1 MRAMRVRG
9 SKFNMLFGLVL
20 AFGLMTACSPAAD
33 SGTET
38 APAAESLDPVET
50 APEGVPAETIDA
62 PADAPVDPGAE
73 AAPGEGVVE
82 DEGVPTEGAATEEP
96 TDPEAE
102 TPQD

>member
-1 MRAMRVRG
+1 MRAMKVRG
-9 SKFNMLFGLVL
+9 SMIAGIGSLAL
-20 AFGLMTACSPAAD
+20 AFGLLTACGPSAET
-33 SGTET
+33 STEA

-50 APEGVPAETIDA
+50 APEGVPAETLDA
-62 PADAPVDPGAE
+62 PAEPGME
-73 AAPGEGVVE
+73 AAPVEGAVE

>member
-1 MRAMRVRG
+1 MRAMKVRG
-9 SKFNMLFGLVL
+9 SMIAGIGSLAL
-20 AFGLMTACSPAAD
+20 AFGLLTACGPSAET
-33 SGTET
+33 STEA

-50 APEGVPAETIDA
+50 APAETLDA
-62 PADAPVDPGAE
+62 PAEPGME
-73 AAPGEGVVE
+73 AAPVEGAVE